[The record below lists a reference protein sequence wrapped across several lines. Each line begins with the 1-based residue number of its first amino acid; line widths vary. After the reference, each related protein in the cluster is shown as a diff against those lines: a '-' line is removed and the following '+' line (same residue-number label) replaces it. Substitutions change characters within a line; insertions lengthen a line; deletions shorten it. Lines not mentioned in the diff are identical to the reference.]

1 MNMLCL
7 LRMSS
12 EQYLRIMALVFL
24 ITMMQ
29 ISTGYSKDEVNNII
43 DQDQDHDQSSDRRR
57 VLHGNNKH
65 KDNNIYPDKAIREL
79 AIDCTAACSLPTTTA
94 VTSANLVGTLSLTA
108 SFVFSFDFQ
117 PVGTNPTM
125 SNIIDIVSNSLG
137 SSLLSVSLEPQSMQ
151 VAVFYLGQK
160 VLEYGPGAS
169 STGFT
174 TFTVSVSSSSLSISN
189 GAYSVSS
196 TQKIS
201 PVLSASNTL
210 YVSGAGPSAGGSVK
224 NVQVSG

>member
-1 MNMLCL
+1 
-7 LRMSS
+7 MSS

-29 ISTGYSKDEVNNII
+29 ISTGYSTDEVNNII
-43 DQDQDHDQSSDRRR
+43 DQDHDQSSDRRR

-65 KDNNIYPDKAIREL
+65 KDNNIYSNKAILVDREL